1 MGFVTEVDRTSNAS
15 KIIFGLPT
23 APATPQLESTSDSD
37 PQKTQYNK
45 SCVPTLKRAWFEGVK
60 RTIGLKF
67 TPTTEEQP
75 YELAQSFQAITFM
88 EPFKPFSLEELRLA
102 DYEEL
107 NKTKSASDA
116 NSGLPTAPP
125 TPQPD
130 DKENSSLSLQ
140 KFSFGNSSEKEV
152 RAAKST
158 SLSGSKFP
166 EIETSKDKSSE
177 LSLPLRPSAEAT
189 VKTVQSNLNASHQ
202 ETQEK
207 IAQPTPAGSSVL
219 SDGKDAST
227 SRSFFGLSS
236 ATKIQPLSTSPSL
249 SSSVPT
255 TQSTTGTPSDS
266 VPTTSE
272 TSANEKPISWFPS
285 LTPPA
290 QDSNTANTTSLFTSL
305 PKTTIAANFSF
316 SKVSEAESTKEPTN
330 STVKDTHEKEA
341 KAASASTQPAHKVE
355 TKGQSSQNSSLF
367 VTPSTATI
375 NVSNLGKTSNTAPR
389 STPAPFKFNTNP
401 SLFPPEFKSKM
412 STFGTTMEPSGER
425 QKYMQLHHTKDN
437 KTSGADEQLRTTPL
451 ISLEVK
457 ETSEARYNKTTMF
470 PQYAFLGCRIPESSS
485 LEDTTPTTPTAMQNI
500 FSSSSSVQGEPEP
513 VLLNTNT
520 PWSAFICGSQGSGK
534 SYTLSAMI
542 ENCLYPSPSI
552 GKLPKPLAG
561 IVFHNSTVSM
571 HNICE
576 AAHLVSLGV
585 KVNVLVSRS
594 NFHAL
599 SDIYK
604 SAVGVKHEKQL
615 NIQPLVLQSHH
626 LTAER
631 MHRLMAFQE
640 GETTVPLYMEV
651 IMRILREMAITGAPF
666 SYSTF
671 KANLDNEGLQ
681 PGQKVM
687 MEMRLNLLESFLD
700 PSCVKP
706 TNRTSNR
713 KADLFTTS
721 PGTLTIVDLSDPFL
735 DSSTTCTLF
744 SILLDVFL
752 TARPTSGLLV
762 CLDEAHKFMKNTP
775 AAETFTENL
784 LTVIR
789 EQRHNACRIVIATQE
804 PTISPKLLDLCSMTF
819 VHRFT
824 SPDWLSTLRGH
835 LAGASDLVT
844 RGLGDGDKKLGA
856 ASLFEK
862 IIELDVG
869 ESLLFAPS
877 AVLEE
882 EEGKVKKLGVQC
894 VKFKTRKRLGVDGG
908 QSVLAVRE

>member
-1 MGFVTEVDRTSNAS
+1 MIERIKSQGVKRTIGKEFTPTTEKQPDEAAQSFQSINFMESFKPFSFEELRIADYEKLNKTKSAS
-15 KIIFGLPT
+15 SADSGLPT
-23 APATPQLESTSDSD
+23 APATPQPE
-37 PQKTQYNK
+37 
-45 SCVPTLKRAWFEGVK
+45 
-60 RTIGLKF
+60 
-67 TPTTEEQP
+67 
-75 YELAQSFQAITFM
+75 
-88 EPFKPFSLEELRLA
+88 
-102 DYEEL
+102 
-107 NKTKSASDA
+107 
-116 NSGLPTAPP
+116 
-125 TPQPD
+125 
-130 DKENSSLSLQ
+130 DKENSSQLLQ
-140 KFSFGNSSEKEV
+140 SFGFDNKPEQEIQ
-152 RAAKST
+152 AAKPT
-158 SLSGSKFP
+158 SLSGPRPS
-166 EIETSKDKSSE
+166 ETETSKEKKPE
-177 LSLPLRPSAEAT
+177 LSLPLRTSAEAT
-189 VKTVQSNLNASHQ
+189 SKTDQFNLNTSHQ
-202 ETQEK
+202 ASENEGTQS
-207 IAQPTPAGSSVL
+207 TPAGLSVV
-219 SDGKDAST
+219 SDAKDASA

-236 ATKIQPLSTSPSL
+236 ATKTQTTSTPSSL
-249 SSSVPT
+249 FSSVPV
-255 TQSTTGTPSDS
+255 TQTMTDTPSNF

-272 TSANEKPISWFPS
+272 TTTKEKPISWFPS
-285 LTPPA
+285 FTPPT
-290 QDSNTANTTSLFTSL
+290 QDANTTNTTSLFSSL
-305 PKTTIAANFSF
+305 PKTTIAADFSF
-316 SKVSEAESTKEPTN
+316 SKVSEAESIN
-330 STVKDTHEKEA
+330 GSAGSSVKDTHEKED
-341 KAASASTQPAHKVE
+341 KATSATTQPAHKVE
-355 TKGQSSQNSSLF
+355 TQGQSRQNSKLF
-367 VTPSTATI
+367 VAPSTATV
-375 NVSNLGKTSNTAPR
+375 NVSKLSETSNTAPR
-389 STPAPFKFNTNP
+389 STPSPFKFNTNP
-401 SLFPPEFKSKM
+401 PLFPSESRSKM
-412 STFGTTMEPSGER
+412 SAFGTTMELSGER

-451 ISLEVK
+451 ISLKVK

-470 PQYAFLGCRIPESSS
+470 PQYAFLGCRIPDPCS
-485 LEDTTPTTPTAMQNI
+485 LEEITTPPTPTTMQNI
-500 FSSSSSVQGEPEP
+500 FSSSNSVQGEPEP
-513 VLLNTNT
+513 IVLNTNT
-520 PWSAFICGSQGSGK
+520 PRSAFICGSQGSGK

-542 ENCLYPSPSI
+542 ENCLYPSSSI

-604 SAVGVKHEKQL
+604 SAVGPRHEKSL
-615 NIQPLVLQSHH
+615 NIQPLVLQSQH

-640 GETTVPLYMEV
+640 GETTVSLYMEV

-706 TNRTSNR
+706 TNRASS
-713 KADLFTTS
+713 KKVDLFTTS
-721 PGTLTIVDLSDPFL
+721 PGTLTVVELSDPFL

-752 TARPTSGLLV
+752 AARPTSGLLV

-844 RGLGDGDKKLGA
+844 RSQGESGSKKLGA

-862 IIELDVG
+862 VIELDVG

-882 EEGKVKKLGVQC
+882 KEGGVKKLGVQC

-908 QSVLAVRE
+908 QSVLAVGE